1 MPILLASYL
10 LPANI
15 PQGARL
21 YGIVVVVVVFSVL
34 VQGSLVPTVA
44 RALRLPM
51 RTVQPE
57 PWALGIR
64 LRTEPEGFHRFTI
77 SPGSPADG
85 RTVEELADLPVD
97 VWVSFVVRDHQLL
110 TVRGDTTLRAGD
122 DVLVLADDDVRESSP
137 RSSSRSR
144 PPHHPPTPGSSLQ
157 QRPFST
163 SFDWQ
168 GHGAPVARLGPV
180 GHGRVRIVLP
190 FRPEITRQHDHIRG
204 VPPVHRR

>member
-1 MPILLASYL
+1 M
-10 LPANI
+10 
-15 PQGARL
+15 
-21 YGIVVVVVVFSVL
+21 VVCSVL

-110 TVRGDTTLRAGD
+110 TVCRDTTLRAGD
-122 DVLVLADDDVRESSP
+122 DVLVLADDDLRE
-137 RSSSRSR
+137 RLTATFEQTETA
-144 PPHHPPTPGSSLQ
+144 PPPADTG
-157 QRPFST
+157 
-163 SFDWQ
+163 
-168 GHGAPVARLGPV
+168 
-180 GHGRVRIVLP
+180 
-190 FRPEITRQHDHIRG
+190 
-204 VPPVHRR
+204 